1 MTKNFDYLRPLSIA
15 ADEEMANAMAEVI
28 YGAVAEERA
37 NDQTFNSDEAYRR
50 CLVDA
55 RRMLRDREYWGLFAP
70 DEDFPPLLQ

>member
-37 NDQTFNSDEAYRR
+37 KRSDLQFRQSVSAKPRR
-50 CLVDA
+50 RAAHAAGSRVLGAV
-55 RRMLRDREYWGLFAP
+55 RS
-70 DEDFPPLLQ
+70 